1 VSNQK
6 PILPTPKPSVRK
18 KIAHE
23 EKAKTQLKEK
33 QTKLRANIRNARKLA
48 AKSTAELDT
57 ILAQRGVVD
66 NKIGVVTD
74 DIISKLPIELRDTV
88 KEEDIIFRPNP
99 GPQTQFLA
107 ATAPIDHAALC
118 KSHRQGLS
126 IHPGHHQ
133 DLTCLRALGDCR
145 NKTVTIEGDGV

>member
-1 VSNQK
+1 M
-6 PILPTPKPSVRK
+6 RK
-18 KIAHE
+18 KVAHE

-33 QTKLRANIRNARKLA
+33 QAKLRANIRNARKLA

-107 ATAPIDHAALC
+107 ATEKEVFYGGARGGG
-118 KSHRQGLS
+118 KSYAMLADPLRYCDNKNH
-126 IHPGHHQ
+126 
-133 DLTCLRALGDCR
+133 RALILRRTMPELRDMIA
-145 NKTVTIEGDGV
+145 KSQQLYP